1 MVRQAQVQALREP
14 HLPTLQKWRGVSLA
28 VSALRHVRAQEE
40 DMIAYLLSLL
50 LHPATVPPAIQKQ
63 VEYVESG
70 HKPFVVSRAGCVGLM
85 QVCPRYSQVP
95 RLLLFVPVINRAEGC
110 KMLAYWHKRAGG
122 NWQRALAGYRCGN
135 AGLRGKCGDTY
146 AKRILSVAGGL

>member
-1 MVRQAQVQALREP
+1 
-14 HLPTLQKWRGVSLA
+14 
-28 VSALRHVRAQEE
+28 
-40 DMIAYLLSLL
+40 MIAYLLSLL

-95 RLLLFVPVINRAEGC
+95 RLLLFIPAINRAEGC
-110 KMLAYWHKRAGG
+110 KMLAYWHKRARG
-122 NWQRALAGYRCGN
+122 NWARALAGYRCGN
-135 AGLRGKCGDTY
+135 AGLRGECGKAY
-146 AKRILSVAGGL
+146 ARQVLSVAGGL